1 MENRRFYMPDPDR
14 KIACQI
20 SYLPLG
26 TENIE
31 EKVEKILHIIR
42 NSGLEFKVNSFATE
56 IKGSKAE
63 VFSLIEDIF
72 ETAETESQFVLDLK
86 LSNICGC

>member
-1 MENRRFYMPDPDR
+1 MPDPGR
-14 KIACQI
+14 KIACQM

-31 EKVEKILHIIR
+31 EKVEKILHMLR
-42 NSGLEFKVNSFATE
+42 NSGLEIKVNSFATE

>member
-1 MENRRFYMPDPDR
+1 MPDPDR
-14 KIACQI
+14 KIACQM

-31 EKVEKILHIIR
+31 EKVEKILYILR
-42 NSGLEFKVNSFATE
+42 NSGLEFKIGSFATE
-56 IKGSKAE
+56 IKGSKAR
-63 VFSLIEDIF
+63 VFSLIKDIF
-72 ETAETESQFVLDLK
+72 EIAETEGQFVLELK

>member
-1 MENRRFYMPDPDR
+1 MPDPDK
-14 KIACQI
+14 KIACQM

-31 EKVEKILHIIR
+31 EKVEKILHILT
-42 NSGLEFKVNSFATE
+42 NSGLEFKVSSFATE
-56 IKGSKAE
+56 IKGSKTE

-72 ETAETESQFVLDLK
+72 EIAETEGQFVLELK
-86 LSNICGC
+86 ISNICGC

>member
-1 MENRRFYMPDPDR
+1 MLSPDR
-14 KIACQI
+14 KIACQM

-26 TENIE
+26 TKNIE
-31 EKVEKILHIIR
+31 NKVEKILHILT
-42 NSGLEFKVNSFATE
+42 NSGLEFKVSSFATE
-56 IKGSKAE
+56 IKGSKAR

-72 ETAETESQFVLDLK
+72 EIAETEGRFVLELK

>member
-1 MENRRFYMPDPDR
+1 MPDPDK
-14 KIACQI
+14 KIGCQM

-31 EKVEKILHIIR
+31 EKVEKILHMLR
-42 NSGLEFKVNSFATE
+42 NSGLEFKVSSFATE

-72 ETAETESQFVLDLK
+72 EIAETEGQFVLELK

>member
-1 MENRRFYMPDPDR
+1 MPDPDR
-14 KIACQI
+14 KIACQM

-26 TENIE
+26 TKNIE
-31 EKVEKILHIIR
+31 NKVEKILHILT
-42 NSGLEFKVNSFATE
+42 NSGLEFKVSSFATE
-56 IKGSKAE
+56 IKGSKAR

-72 ETAETESQFVLDLK
+72 EIAEAEGQFVLELK